1 MYDILFYVVYGKIR
15 LMIKK
20 YLFIWWNFFEK
31 NCIILVLLVEI
42 LFVNNKFWFNFLV
55 CNIIKFFYFYWFLV
69 CKM

>member
-20 YLFIWWNFFEK
+20 YLFILWNFFEK

-42 LFVNNKFWFNFLV
+42 LFVKNKFWYNFLV

>member
-20 YLFIWWNFFEK
+20 YLFILWNFFEK

-42 LFVNNKFWFNFLV
+42 LFVKNKFWFNFLV

>member
-1 MYDILFYVVYGKIR
+1 MYDILFYVVYGKIK

-20 YLFIWWNFFEK
+20 YLFILWNFFEK

-42 LFVNNKFWFNFLV
+42 LFVKNEFWFNLLV

>member
-20 YLFIWWNFFEK
+20 YLFILWNFFEK

>member
-20 YLFIWWNFFEK
+20 YLFILWNFFEK

-55 CNIIKFFYFYWFLV
+55 CNIIKLFYFYWFLV

>member
-20 YLFIWWNFFEK
+20 YLFILWNFFEK

-42 LFVNNKFWFNFLV
+42 LFVKNKFWFNFLV

-69 CKM
+69 C

>member
-20 YLFIWWNFFEK
+20 YLFILWNFFEK

-69 CKM
+69 C